1 MNGSERQRVMKRAAQ
16 IRKASRAKVGG
27 PKRVRVLDPLEDED
41 DLPIR
46 KSERTASMDE
56 YVWRVL
62 QEDDAQPEVY
72 VPEGALS
79 GTVITVGP
87 RTCQVVLDGRTVECT
102 LSADL
107 ASSQQTDL
115 AVGDEA
121 ILEKRGGSY
130 IVHGAKPRRTK
141 LSRPDP
147 GKASLERVVVA
158 NVDRVVVVVS
168 VVSPPLHPR
177 LIDRYLIA
185 IQRGG
190 AQMALAVNKLDLLE
204 DPSEELAKLRPYE
217 ALGVPVVRCSA
228 ARGEGREELRELL
241 KGSLSAFVGHSG
253 VGKSSLLNSLK
264 PELALDTGSVSES
277 YGRGTHTTTA
287 STLWDLGEGT
297 RVIDTPG
304 IRSFGLWN
312 IREED
317 VPWYFPEFALA
328 GKCKFSDCTHTH
340 EPNCAVKEAI
350 EREEISEDRYDTYL
364 RIRRS
369 LG

>member
-1 MNGSERQRVMKRAAQ
+1 MNGSERQRLMKRAAQ
-16 IRKASRAKVGG
+16 MRKAAQAKVGG
-27 PKRVRVLDPLEDED
+27 PKRLRVLDPLEDED

-46 KSERTASMDE
+46 KSERSVPMDE

-62 QEDDAQPEVY
+62 QEEEAQPETY
-72 VPEGALS
+72 IPEGSLS
-79 GTVITVGP
+79 GTVITVGA
-87 RTCQVVLDGRTVECT
+87 RSCQVVLDGRTVECT

-121 ILEKRGGSY
+121 ILEKRGSAY
-130 IVHGAKPRRTK
+130 VVHGAKPRRTK

-190 AQMALAVNKLDLLE
+190 AKMALAVNKLDLLD
-204 DPSEELAKLRPYE
+204 DPTEELAKLRPYE
-217 ALGVPVVRCSA
+217 ALGVPIVRCSA
-228 ARGEGREELRELL
+228 TRGEGKEELRELL

-264 PELALDTGSVSES
+264 PELGLNTGGVSEG

-287 STLWDLGEGT
+287 STLWDLGDGT

-328 GKCKFSDCTHTH
+328 GRCRFNNCTHTH
-340 EPNCAVKEAI
+340 EPDCAVKEAVG
-350 EREEISEDRYDTYL
+350 RGEISEDRYDTYV